1 MCFRYVMALAIS
13 EFELVLSV
21 ILAFIAGMGGLYLFL
36 KIYPLIISRR
46 QNTEPSN
53 SERLEY
59 YEKQLIDIKIRLD
72 AMEIQGVEPKP
83 DKSLLNDRDLDIQR
97 DLEKV
102 VKEDIVTKPDLKEVE
117 PEIDPKKQQFVP
129 KIDISHHTNPI
140 DIVLHLITEKRMTSR
155 DIQITLD
162 KSREHTSRLMK
173 KLFDE
178 GYVQRHRDT
187 RPFTYSIT
195 EKGLEKIGKL
205 QVDTQIV

>member
-1 MCFRYVMALAIS
+1 MALGIS
-13 EFELVLSV
+13 EFELVVSV
-21 ILAFIAGMGGLYLFL
+21 ILAFIAGLGGLYLFL
-36 KIYPLIISRR
+36 KIYPLIGSRR
-46 QNTEPSN
+46 QTTEPSN

-83 DKSLLNDRDLDIQR
+83 DKLLTNDHDLDIQQH
-97 DLEKV
+97 LEKV
-102 VKEDIVTKPDLKEVE
+102 VKEDVLTRPDPKEVE
-117 PEIDPKKQQFVP
+117 SEIVDKRQQLVP

-140 DIVLHLITEKRMTSR
+140 DIVLHLITEERMTSR

-195 EKGLEKIGKL
+195 EKGLEKIGRL
-205 QVDTQIV
+205 QSGTQVV